1 MKILIDLTRLADHFS
16 GIERYA
22 ACLTLEMLKE
32 KDNKYILIFKKNIH
46 PLFQSWAEDEHVEMV
61 VLPECN
67 KLLFN
72 QLRLPFEISKHKV
85 DWYLFMAFPAPIL
98 LFRKNML
105 STIHDIC
112 CWDCPE
118 TMTTLSKWY
127 FRISFRVA
135 ALKCKLITTVSDFSK
150 ERIIAKLKCSQNKIF
165 VIHSAVD
172 KKFFQAELL
181 PADVKTIKR
190 KYMLPERYFLSL
202 STLEPRKNLR
212 LLIDS
217 YQKMV
222 AERDCD
228 IQLVLVGRKG
238 WKIDKLLDGIDEHVK
253 SNIHFTGFVDDGD
266 LPAIYREAEFFVFP
280 SKYEGFGLPP
290 LEAMACG
297 VPVLSSDA
305 ASMPEVLGDAAIYF
319 KSEDV
324 NSLSEKL
331 QEMLSISEEM
341 RVQMIERESEQ
352 AKKFTWEKSA
362 AELKMLLE

>member
-1 MKILIDLTRLADHFS
+1 MKILIDLTSLADNFS

-32 KDNKYILIFKKNIH
+32 KDNTYILIFKKSVH
-46 PLFQSWAEDEHVEMV
+46 PLFQLWAEDERVKMV
-61 VLPECN
+61 ILPECG
-67 KLLFN
+67 KLWFN
-72 QLRLPFEISKHKV
+72 LWRLPYEIYKHKA
-85 DWYLFMAFPAPIL
+85 DWYLFMAFPAPIM
-98 LFRKNML
+98 LFKKNMV

-118 TMTTLSKWY
+118 TMTTLSRWY

-135 ALKCKLITTVSDFSK
+135 ALKCRLIITVSDFSK
-150 ERIIAKLKCSQNKIF
+150 ERIISKIKCQREKIF
-165 VIHSAVD
+165 LIYDGIDEKFAQIEHTDIDA
-172 KKFFQAELL
+172 KK
-181 PADVKTIKR
+181 K
-190 KYMLPERYFLSL
+190 KYKLPENYFLSL

-212 LLIDS
+212 LLIEA
-217 YQKMV
+217 YQKLAV
-222 AERDCD
+222 ESGYDTP
-228 IQLVLVGRKG
+228 LVLAGRKG
-238 WKIDKLLDGIDEHVK
+238 WKIDNLLEDIDDQVK
-253 SNIHFTGFVDDGD
+253 NQIYFTGFVDDED
-266 LPAIYREAEFFVFP
+266 LPAIYRGAEFFVFP

-305 ASMPEVLGDAAIYF
+305 ASMPEVLGDAAMYF

-331 QEMLSISEEM
+331 QEMLSISENM
-341 RVQMIERESEQ
+341 RAQMIESGSEQ

-362 AELKMLLE
+362 VELKMLLK